1 MCACRTCRR
10 AALAGCIALRGLTL
24 CRVQMLKRLM
34 TVCSAEG
41 VDCSDEGGL
50 EAIIFTAEGDMRQ
63 ALNNLQV
70 TPVVSTVNPLQ
81 SNVAHGLQST
91 FRGYGCVNG
100 ENVFKVCDQ
109 ASEWLLA

>member
-1 MCACRTCRR
+1 
-10 AALAGCIALRGLTL
+10 
-24 CRVQMLKRLM
+24 MLKRLM
-34 TVCSAEG
+34 QVCSSEG

-70 TPVVSTVNPLQ
+70 TPKNTTLNPFYFLATHPC
-81 SNVAHGLQST
+81 SQST
-91 FRGYGCVNG
+91 FRGYGSITA

-109 ASEWLLA
+109 VFCISCIFAAPFL